1 MQREGSVFQYVL
13 FWQILLG
20 WPRCTSGS
28 RLDFLQRYAKGT
40 GYAKTYLE
48 SLLNV
53 QVSYPVK
60 YWLQNTHH
68 VCVDRLDIES
78 KLSILNLSYRSICL
92 SINYKVFQMV
102 LAISF
107 PSSASEM
114 GSFLGYGH
122 LLVQDLALFIE
133 EGHYTAGS
141 YPGVSLGND
150 FWGIVT
156 LN

>member
-1 MQREGSVFQYVL
+1 MQREGSVLQYVL

-53 QVSYPVK
+53 QVFYPVK
-60 YWLQNTHH
+60 YWLKNTHH

-78 KLSILNLSYRSICL
+78 ELSILNLSYRSICL
-92 SINYKVFQMV
+92 SINYKVFQMKSV
-102 LAISF
+102 GVGHQLPVVCVRNGFIPRLWSPTGTRPCF
-107 PSSASEM
+107 IYWRRSLHR
-114 GSFLGYGH
+114 GFLSWC
-122 LLVQDLALFIE
+122 V
-133 EGHYTAGS
+133 
-141 YPGVSLGND
+141 VR
-150 FWGIVT
+150 
-156 LN
+156 